1 MVPGKK
7 TPIYNEII
15 KSVAYPMAQVSNI
28 IYTIYTSSRSKNTDI
43 LKNNNNKGHHMSDGP
58 GLKYC
63 SHNCGNQKY
72 ISNNCEMLTKIRL
85 VFFFFFFTKSQG

>member
-1 MVPGKK
+1 
-7 TPIYNEII
+7 
-15 KSVAYPMAQVSNI
+15 MAQVSNI
-28 IYTIYTSSRSKNTDI
+28 IYTIYTSSRSKNKDI

-85 VFFFFFFTKSQG
+85 VFFFFFLKNHKASLPSGPIPETKPYLTLLTPG